1 VRKVLCQSVL
11 SLVCLVLLVTTAA
24 QGGYLLVKDVL
35 SEGGGHVE
43 SASYMLDFCTGQVA
57 LGQSVGTDH
66 IEWGGFWG
74 WSRWGQVVFAQ
85 EEENSEPLPSEYV
98 LFQNYPNPFN
108 PETNISYQ
116 LPSAGHVSLMVFNV
130 LGQVVHKLVDEDQAP
145 GKYLVSWNGIDQTGC
160 PVASGV
166 YFYQLV
172 AGEFRQVRKM
182 LLLK

>member
-1 VRKVLCQSVL
+1 MKKLWQFAL
-11 SLVCLVLLVTTAA
+11 PSLICLALLVTTPA

-35 SEGGGHVE
+35 SEGGGHAE
-43 SASYMLDFCTGQVA
+43 SASYLLDFSTGQVA
-57 LGQSVGTDH
+57 VGQSVGADH

-85 EEENSEPLPSEYV
+85 EEQPAELLPSEYV

-108 PETNISYQ
+108 PQTSISYQ
-116 LPSAGHVSLMVFNV
+116 LPRAGHVSLVVFNV
-130 LGQVVHKLVDEDQAP
+130 LGQEVRQLVDEAQLHGEYVVIWDA
-145 GKYLVSWNGIDQTGC
+145 VDETGC

-166 YFYQLV
+166 YFYQFL

>member
-1 VRKVLCQSVL
+1 MKKLLHLSVL
-11 SLVCLVLLVTTAA
+11 SFLCLTFLPVIPAW
-24 QGGYLLVKDVL
+24 GGYLLVKDVL
-35 SEGGGHVE
+35 GEGGGHVE

-57 LGQSVGTDH
+57 IGQSMGADH

-74 WSRWGQVVFAQ
+74 GTPWGQVVFAQ
-85 EEENSEPLPSEYV
+85 EEETSKLLPGEYV

-116 LPSAGHVSLMVFNV
+116 LPRAGHVSLMVFNV
-130 LGQVVHKLVDEDQAP
+130 LGQVVHKLVDEDQTP